1 MLNKE
6 EIEILSDS
14 HNDNYDSY
22 EDFSLINNFKNTIE
36 RTGHRY
42 NARFD
47 DYFSKLDSMY
57 NKHTGQAYIVS
68 TQINELRK
76 IHSVVDFNDYE
87 SVKEFLFKTNSM
99 KDIIRTLNRLK
110 PSTVRGDLAVN
121 FNGWASIA
129 KNEGVDISLQMNKVN
144 TLCVDLLAED
154 IISPILSKLE
164 KVQHF
169 LSHVNYDINLVTASK
184 PTDLEKSSYM
194 ESCFNLKRQVA
205 FFEKYFN
212 QDNILN
218 TLVKDSKVFE
228 YIDQYKAIRKEIVDT
243 LIKNKPEF
251 YYSCAHKFVNL
262 FNNANAIEL
271 MLLDRADT
279 DLNAVHRIRNTI
291 KIDDKNS
298 QISQINI
305 FQDNSM
311 AIKKSSGD
319 WVNINSKE
327 LKDSFIENF
336 IYKELFNKLKRSPT
350 IAKMFV
356 NKLKE
361 DFDECIYA
369 FVAANTYLEHEAIL
383 KSKDYNLLEEIE
395 DNLFEQLDD
404 SMNAFVRHHKIHQ
417 YGLSI
422 SSKKYQHLYNDESFK
437 VLELL
442 YDLKIPASELQETLG
457 KKLAAFKSSEDFN
470 KSLKKLYAI
479 HNGFNS
485 ESVLKKANSVNA
497 EVVKN
502 DDNMVIIKIEN
513 FQQSS
518 ATGSS
523 SWCIVR
529 DEVHF
534 KSYKEDA
541 HQYFIYDF
549 NKDPVENN
557 SIIGIT
563 LNKDGTHSAAHFKN
577 DDQLYDNDEF
587 KKLQLEIVKHDFKSY
602 PVLNKTVQDS
612 LDNSTQV
619 KKNGLLKN
627 ITSRLFNR

>member
-1 MLNKE
+1 MLNIE

-14 HNDNYDSY
+14 HNNSYDSY
-22 EDFSLINNFKNTIE
+22 EDFSLINKFSNTIE
-36 RTGHRY
+36 RTEHKY

-47 DYFSKLDSMY
+47 NYFAQLDSMY
-57 NKHTGQAYIVS
+57 NKHTGQAYMVS

-110 PSTVRGDLAVN
+110 PSTIRGDLAVN
-121 FNGWASIA
+121 FNGWAAIA
-129 KNEGVDISLQMNKVN
+129 ENEGVDISLQMNKVN
-144 TLCVDLLAED
+144 TLCVALLSED

-164 KVQHF
+164 KVQKF
-169 LSHVNYDINLVTASK
+169 LSEVNYDINLVTSSK
-184 PTDLEKSSYM
+184 PTELEKSSYM
-194 ESCFNLKRQVA
+194 ESCFNLKRQVS

-228 YIDQYKAIRKEIVDT
+228 YIEQYKTIRKEIVDT

-251 YYSCAHKFVNL
+251 SYSCAHKFVNL

-291 KIDDKNS
+291 KIDGKNS

-336 IYKELFNKLKRSPT
+336 MYKELFNKLKRSPT

-361 DFDECIYA
+361 DFDECRYA

-404 SMNAFVRHHKIHQ
+404 SMNAFVRNHKIHQ

-457 KKLAAFKSSEDFN
+457 KKLAAFKTSEDFN
-470 KSLKKLYAI
+470 KSLKQLYAI

-485 ESVLKKANSVNA
+485 ESILKKANSVNA

-557 SIIGIT
+557 SIVGIT

-587 KKLQLEIVKHDFKSY
+587 KKLQLEIVKHDLKSY
-602 PVLNKTVQDS
+602 PILNKTVQSD
-612 LDNSTQV
+612 LDNSTQL

>member
-14 HNDNYDSY
+14 HNDNYNSY

-57 NKHTGQAYIVS
+57 NKHTGQAYMVS
-68 TQINELRK
+68 VQINELRK
-76 IHSVVDFNDYE
+76 IHSVVDFNDYD

-110 PSTVRGDLAVN
+110 PSTIREDLAVN
-121 FNGWASIA
+121 FNGWAAIA
-129 KNEGVDISLQMNKVN
+129 ENEGVDISLQLNKVN
-144 TLCVDLLAED
+144 KLCVDLLAED

-169 LSHVNYDINLVTASK
+169 LSDVNYDINLVTASK
-184 PTDLEKSSYM
+184 TTDLEKSSYM

-212 QDNILN
+212 QDNILK

-228 YIDQYKAIRKEIVDT
+228 YIEQYKAIRKEIVDT
-243 LIKNKPEF
+243 LIKNKPDF
-251 YYSCAHKFVNL
+251 SYSCAHKFVNL

-311 AIKKSSGD
+311 AIKKTSGD
-319 WVNINSKE
+319 WININSKE

-470 KSLKKLYAI
+470 KSLKQLYAI

-587 KKLQLEIVKHDFKSY
+587 KKLQLEIVKHDLKSY
-602 PVLNKTVQDS
+602 PILNKTVQAD
-612 LDNSTQV
+612 LDNSTQL

>member
-6 EIEILSDS
+6 EIEILRDS
-14 HNDNYDSY
+14 HNNSYDSY
-22 EDFSLINNFKNTIE
+22 EDFSLINKFSNTIDSTE
-36 RTGHRY
+36 HKY
-42 NARFD
+42 NGRFD
-47 DYFSKLDSMY
+47 NYFTQLDSMY
-57 NKHTGQAYIVS
+57 NKHTGQAYMVS
-68 TQINELRK
+68 TQINELKK
-76 IHSVVDFNDYE
+76 IHSVVDFNDYD

-99 KDIIRTLNRLK
+99 REIIRTLHRLK
-110 PSTVRGDLAVN
+110 PSTIRGDLAVN
-121 FNGWASIA
+121 FNGWAAIA
-129 KNEGVDISLQMNKVN
+129 ENEGVDISLQMNKVN
-144 TLCVDLLAED
+144 LLCVALLSED

-164 KVQHF
+164 KVQRF
-169 LSHVNYDINLVTASK
+169 LSDVNYDINLVTSSN

-194 ESCFNLKRQVA
+194 ESCFNLKRQVS

-218 TLVKDSKVFE
+218 TIVKDSKVFE
-228 YIDQYKAIRKEIVDT
+228 YIDQYKTIRKEIVDT

-251 YYSCAHKFVNL
+251 SYSCAHKFVSL

-279 DLNAVHRIRNTI
+279 DLNAVHRIRNMI

-319 WVNINSKE
+319 WININSKE

-336 IYKELFNKLKRSPT
+336 MYKELFNKLKRSPT

-361 DFDECIYA
+361 DFYECSHA
-369 FVAANTYLEHEAIL
+369 FVAASTYLEHEAIL

-395 DNLFEQLDD
+395 DNLFEHFDD
-404 SMNAFVRHHKIHQ
+404 SMNAFVRNHKINQ

-442 YDLKIPASELQETLG
+442 YDLKVPASELQETLG

-470 KSLKKLYAI
+470 KSLKQLYAI

-485 ESVLKKANSVNA
+485 ESVIKKANAVNA
-497 EVVKN
+497 EVIKN

-557 SIIGIT
+557 SIVGIT
-563 LNKDGTHSAAHFKN
+563 LQKDGTHSAAHFKN
-577 DDQLYDNDEF
+577 DDQLYDNEEF
-587 KKLQLEIVKHDFKSY
+587 KKLQLEIVKHDLKSY
-602 PVLNKTVQDS
+602 PTLNKTLQNN
-612 LDNSTQV
+612 LDNSTEL
-619 KKNGLLKN
+619 KKHGLLKN

>member
-6 EIEILSDS
+6 EIEILRDS
-14 HNDNYDSY
+14 HNNSYDSY
-22 EDFSLINNFKNTIE
+22 EDFSLINKFSNTIDSTE
-36 RTGHRY
+36 HKY
-42 NARFD
+42 NGRFD
-47 DYFSKLDSMY
+47 NYFTQLDSMY
-57 NKHTGQAYIVS
+57 NKHTGQAYMVS
-68 TQINELRK
+68 TQINELKK
-76 IHSVVDFNDYE
+76 IHSVVDFNDYD

-99 KDIIRTLNRLK
+99 REIIRTLHRLK
-110 PSTVRGDLAVN
+110 PSTIRGDLAVN
-121 FNGWASIA
+121 FNGWAAIA
-129 KNEGVDISLQMNKVN
+129 ENEGVDISLQMNKVN
-144 TLCVDLLAED
+144 LLCVALLSED

-164 KVQHF
+164 KVQRF
-169 LSHVNYDINLVTASK
+169 LSDVNYDINLVTSSN

-194 ESCFNLKRQVA
+194 ESCFNLKRQVS

-218 TLVKDSKVFE
+218 TIVKDSKVFE
-228 YIDQYKAIRKEIVDT
+228 YIDQYKTIRKEIVDT

-251 YYSCAHKFVNL
+251 SYSCAHKFVSL

-279 DLNAVHRIRNTI
+279 DLNAVHRIRNMI

-319 WVNINSKE
+319 WININSKE

-336 IYKELFNKLKRSPT
+336 MYKELFNKLKRSPT

-361 DFDECIYA
+361 DFYECSHA
-369 FVAANTYLEHEAIL
+369 FVAASTYLEHEAIL

-395 DNLFEQLDD
+395 DNLFEHFDD
-404 SMNAFVRHHKIHQ
+404 SMNAFVRNHKINQ

-442 YDLKIPASELQETLG
+442 YDLKVPASELQETLG

-470 KSLKKLYAI
+470 KSLKQLYAI
-479 HNGFNS
+479 YNGFNS
-485 ESVLKKANSVNA
+485 ESVIKKANAVNA
-497 EVVKN
+497 EVIKN

-557 SIIGIT
+557 SIVGIT
-563 LNKDGTHSAAHFKN
+563 LQKDGNHSAAHFKN
-577 DDQLYDNDEF
+577 DDQLYDNEEF
-587 KKLQLEIVKHDFKSY
+587 KKLQLEIVKHDLKSY
-602 PVLNKTVQDS
+602 PTLNKTLQNN
-612 LDNSTQV
+612 LDNSTEL
-619 KKNGLLKN
+619 KKHGLLKN

>member
-6 EIEILSDS
+6 EIEILRDS
-14 HNDNYDSY
+14 HNNSYDSY
-22 EDFSLINNFKNTIE
+22 EDFSLINKFSNTIDSTE
-36 RTGHRY
+36 HKY
-42 NARFD
+42 NGRFD
-47 DYFSKLDSMY
+47 NYFTQLDSMY
-57 NKHTGQAYIVS
+57 NKHTGQAYMVS
-68 TQINELRK
+68 TQINELKK
-76 IHSVVDFNDYE
+76 IHSVVDFNDYD

-99 KDIIRTLNRLK
+99 REIIRTLHRLK
-110 PSTVRGDLAVN
+110 PSTIRGDLAVN
-121 FNGWASIA
+121 FNGWAAIA
-129 KNEGVDISLQMNKVN
+129 ENEGVDISLQMNKVN
-144 TLCVDLLAED
+144 LLCVALLSED

-164 KVQHF
+164 KVQRF
-169 LSHVNYDINLVTASK
+169 LSDVNYDINLVTSSN

-194 ESCFNLKRQVA
+194 ESCFNLKRQVS

-218 TLVKDSKVFE
+218 TIVKDSKVFE
-228 YIDQYKAIRKEIVDT
+228 YIDQYKTIRKEIVDT

-251 YYSCAHKFVNL
+251 SYSCAHKFVSL

-279 DLNAVHRIRNTI
+279 DLNAVHRIRNMI

-319 WVNINSKE
+319 WININSKE

-336 IYKELFNKLKRSPT
+336 MYKELFNKLKRSPT

-361 DFDECIYA
+361 DFYECSHA
-369 FVAANTYLEHEAIL
+369 FVAASTYLEHEAIL

-395 DNLFEQLDD
+395 DNLFEHFDD
-404 SMNAFVRHHKIHQ
+404 SMNAFVRNHKINQ

-442 YDLKIPASELQETLG
+442 YDLKVPASELQETLG

-470 KSLKKLYAI
+470 KSLKQLYAI

-485 ESVLKKANSVNA
+485 ESVIKKANAVNA
-497 EVVKN
+497 EVIKN

-557 SIIGIT
+557 SIVGIT
-563 LNKDGTHSAAHFKN
+563 LQKDGNHSAAHFKN
-577 DDQLYDNDEF
+577 DDQLYDNEEF
-587 KKLQLEIVKHDFKSY
+587 KKLQLEIVKHDLKSY
-602 PVLNKTVQDS
+602 PTLNKTLQNN
-612 LDNSTQV
+612 LDNSTEL
-619 KKNGLLKN
+619 KKHGLLKN

>member
-1 MLNKE
+1 MLNIE

-14 HNDNYDSY
+14 HNNSYDSY
-22 EDFSLINNFKNTIE
+22 EDFSLINKFSNTIE
-36 RTGHRY
+36 RTEHKY

-47 DYFSKLDSMY
+47 NYFAHLDSIY
-57 NKHTGQAYIVS
+57 NKHTGQAYVVS

-110 PSTVRGDLAVN
+110 PSTIRGDLAVN
-121 FNGWASIA
+121 FNGWAAIA
-129 KNEGVDISLQMNKVN
+129 ENEGVDISLQMNKVN
-144 TLCVDLLAED
+144 TLCVDLLSED

-164 KVQHF
+164 KVQKF
-169 LSHVNYDINLVTASK
+169 LSEVNYDINLVTSSK
-184 PTDLEKSSYM
+184 PTELEKSSYM
-194 ESCFNLKRQVA
+194 ESCFNLKRQVS

-218 TLVKDSKVFE
+218 TLVKESKVFE
-228 YIDQYKAIRKEIVDT
+228 YIEQYKRIRKEIVDT

-251 YYSCAHKFVNL
+251 SYSCAHKFVNL

-291 KIDDKNS
+291 KIDGKNS

-336 IYKELFNKLKRSPT
+336 MYKELFNKLKRSPT

-361 DFDECIYA
+361 DFDECRYA

-404 SMNAFVRHHKIHQ
+404 SMNAFVRNHKIHQ

-457 KKLAAFKSSEDFN
+457 KKLAAFKTSEDFN
-470 KSLKKLYAI
+470 KSLKQLYAI

-485 ESVLKKANSVNA
+485 ESILKKANSVNA

-557 SIIGIT
+557 SIVGIT

-587 KKLQLEIVKHDFKSY
+587 KKLQLEIVKHDLKSY
-602 PVLNKTVQDS
+602 PILNKTVQAD
-612 LDNSTQV
+612 LDNSTQL

>member
-1 MLNKE
+1 MLNIE

-14 HNDNYDSY
+14 HNNSYDSY
-22 EDFSLINNFKNTIE
+22 EDFSLINKFSNTIE
-36 RTGHRY
+36 RTEHKY

-47 DYFSKLDSMY
+47 NYFAKLDSMY
-57 NKHTGQAYIVS
+57 NKHTGQAYMVS

-110 PSTVRGDLAVN
+110 PSTIRGDLAVN
-121 FNGWASIA
+121 FNGWAAIA
-129 KNEGVDISLQMNKVN
+129 ENEGVDISLQMNKVN
-144 TLCVDLLAED
+144 TLCVALLSED

-164 KVQHF
+164 KVQQF
-169 LSHVNYDINLVTASK
+169 LSEVNYDINLVTSSK
-184 PTDLEKSSYM
+184 PTELEKSSYM
-194 ESCFNLKRQVA
+194 ESCFNLKRQVS

-228 YIDQYKAIRKEIVDT
+228 YIDQYKTIRKEIVDT

-251 YYSCAHKFVNL
+251 SYSCAHKFVNL

-291 KIDDKNS
+291 KIDGKNS

-336 IYKELFNKLKRSPT
+336 MYKELFNKLKRSPT

-361 DFDECIYA
+361 DFDECRYA

-404 SMNAFVRHHKIHQ
+404 SMNAFVRNHKIHQ

-457 KKLAAFKSSEDFN
+457 KKLAAFKTSEDFN
-470 KSLKKLYAI
+470 KSLKQLYAI

-485 ESVLKKANSVNA
+485 ESILKKANSVNA

-557 SIIGIT
+557 SIVGIT

-587 KKLQLEIVKHDFKSY
+587 KKLQLEIIKHDLKSY
-602 PVLNKTVQDS
+602 PILNKTVQAD
-612 LDNSTQV
+612 LDNSTQL